1 MSDINLEVVYFEKGG
16 PQNTD
21 KTLEIAK
28 KYAEQFGVKEIVIA
42 STTGMTAQIDF

>member
-21 KTLEIAK
+21 KELEIEKIRRAIWCK
-28 KYAEQFGVKEIVIA
+28 G
-42 STTGMTAQIDF
+42 DCNC